1 MDNFIAHILVVDD
14 DDGIRSLVKKYLNE
28 NKYLVTT
35 AVSAEDATE
44 KVKIIKFDLLV
55 LDIMM
60 PGKSGLEF
68 IQENKNKLETPVILL
83 TAKGEANERIE
94 GLEIGADDYLPKPFE
109 PKELILRIQNIINKT
124 KQNDQLRVIEFD
136 DIKIDLNKQM
146 IIKKDTEYK
155 INNTE
160 KVILEKMINNPGK
173 TFSREDIGVLINLD
187 KERSIDVIITRLR
200 KKLRLIQKIQ
210 NFYKPLEEQDMF
222 YGLNKFVKNIL
233 PKRLFY
239 RALLI
244 VAVPVIVLQIVVTF
258 VFFDSLWIKTNKGMT
273 KAVVNEISTFIEVYN
288 DEIYNKNEITNLFSI
303 YQDLNIEFI
312 QDNDFNYNHDERW
325 FSPIDRT
332 LRRELKSR
340 YGTSEFWFDTT
351 GYKEL
356 IDIRIKYQDGYFKF
370 LIPRDRVTSSSA
382 RIFALWITVP
392 ALIMVLISLIFL
404 KNQTRPITNL
414 ARAAEKFGK
423 GEEIEE
429 FKPSGA
435 AEIRQAGY
443 EFDKM
448 RKRIIRHLNQR
459 SEMLSG
465 ISHDLRTPLT
475 RMKLQIA
482 FIKEKELANK
492 LSEDINEMEKMLN
505 EYLQFTSSAYLE
517 KDEIF
522 DLSELI
528 QEIIKKYNNDN
539 ISFKIPSRIHIN
551 GRKNLI
557 KRCIN
562 NLIDNAIKYGDKVVV
577 ELNKNNN
584 NLFLKVEDNGPGI
597 PEKEYDNVFKPFYKI
612 DKGRADSKSSV
623 GLGLSIASDIIRSHG
638 GNIKLEK
645 SSLKGLGVKI
655 FLPV

>member
-1 MDNFIAHILVVDD
+1 
-14 DDGIRSLVKKYLNE
+14 
-28 NKYLVTT
+28 
-35 AVSAEDATE
+35 
-44 KVKIIKFDLLV
+44 
-55 LDIMM
+55 
-60 PGKSGLEF
+60 
-68 IQENKNKLETPVILL
+68 
-83 TAKGEANERIE
+83 
-94 GLEIGADDYLPKPFE
+94 
-109 PKELILRIQNIINKT
+109 
-124 KQNDQLRVIEFD
+124 
-136 DIKIDLNKQM
+136 
-146 IIKKDTEYK
+146 
-155 INNTE
+155 
-160 KVILEKMINNPGK
+160 
-173 TFSREDIGVLINLD
+173 
-187 KERSIDVIITRLR
+187 
-200 KKLRLIQKIQ
+200 
-210 NFYKPLEEQDMF
+210 MF
-222 YGLNKFVKNIL
+222 YGLSKFLKDIL

-244 VAVPVIVLQIVVTF
+244 VAIPVIVLQLVITI

-273 KAVVNEISTFIEVYN
+273 KALVNEINTFIEVYS
-288 DEIYNKNEITNLFSI
+288 DEIYDKDDITNLFSV
-303 YQDLNIEFI
+303 YQDLNIEYI
-312 QDNDFNYNHDERW
+312 NDKNFDYRYDERW

-332 LRRELKSR
+332 LRRELKSKFSS
-340 YGTSEFWFDTT
+340 GDFWFDTT

-356 IDIRIKYQDGYFKF
+356 IDLRIKYKSGYFKF

-392 ALIMVLISLIFL
+392 AIIMIFISLIFL

-414 ARAAEKFGK
+414 AKAAEKFGR

-448 RKRIIRHLNQR
+448 RKRILRHLNQR

-482 FIKEKELANK
+482 FIKDKELANK

-505 EYLQFTSSAYLE
+505 EYLQFTSSSFLE
-517 KDEIF
+517 KDEQF
-522 DLSELI
+522 
-528 QEIIKKYNNDN
+528 N
-539 ISFKIPSRIHIN
+539 ISDLITDVVEKYDNNNISTDIMSGIYII

-557 KRCIN
+557 KRSIN
-562 NLIDNAIKYGDKVVV
+562 NLIDNAIKYAEKV
-577 ELNKNNN
+577 NISISKSSSNI
-584 NLFLKVEDNGPGI
+584 FIKIEDNGPGI

-638 GNIKLEK
+638 GNIKLAK
-645 SSLKGLGVKI
+645 SSLDGLEVKI
-655 FLPV
+655 FLPF